1 MQIQVNGTTLWFD
14 VEGAALVPDGPVMR
28 ERPTV
33 VLVHGGPGGFDHGY
47 LMPDFGRL
55 ASVAQV
61 VYLDLRGHGRS
72 SWGDAGAWTLEACA
86 DDVRVFCDHL
96 GIVRPVVLGHS
107 MGAAVTLM
115 YGARHAGH
123 AAALVVSGGF
133 ARWDHQRLVEG
144 FRRVSGDEVAALA
157 DRDFAGDPV
166 TDDESGRVY
175 AAFGHRVPDEA
186 RERNTP
192 HHTALNPVGMELIR
206 RFDLRRDLAQ
216 VTCPVLVSVGDRDP
230 VTPVGAA
237 EELVATLPAGL
248 ARLDVVPDA
257 GHFTWLDQPDRFWP
271 VLIEF
276 VALAATPS

>member
-1 MQIQVNGTTLWFD
+1 
-14 VEGAALVPDGPVMR
+14 MR

-47 LMPDFGRL
+47 LMPDFDRL

-72 SWGDAGAWTLEACA
+72 TWGDAAAWTFEECA
-86 DDVRVFCDHL
+86 DDVRAFCDHL

-107 MGAAVTLM
+107 MGAAVALM

-133 ARWDHQRLVEG
+133 ARWDHQRLVEA
-144 FRRVSGDEVAALA
+144 FRRVAGDEVAALA
-157 DRDFAGDPV
+157 DRDFAGDEV
-166 TDDESGRVY
+166 TDDESARVY

-186 RERNTP
+186 RERNTLKN
-192 HHTALNPVGMELIR
+192 TALNPVGMDIIR
-206 RFDLRRDLAQ
+206 RFDLRRDLAA
-216 VTCPVLVSVGDRDP
+216 VTCSVLVSVGDLDP

-237 EELVATLPAGL
+237 EELVATLPPGL

-271 VLIEF
+271 PLIEF